1 MVFLKKNL
9 KDYFFAD
16 KIVHTASNG
25 LKIEDDI
32 LGLGTFDKSC
42 RPCWFDHFDIS
53 HVLVAY
59 KTREVVQCTC
69 FKNLYHDTVPQLYH
83 DTETLK
89 RL

>member
-1 MVFLKKNL
+1 MASPRKLAFEFKKMC
-9 KDYFFAD
+9 FMF
-16 KIVHTASNG
+16 

-59 KTREVVQCTC
+59 KTREVVHVSKICIMIQ
-69 FKNLYHDTVPQLYH
+69 YHSCVTIQ
-83 DTETLK
+83 
-89 RL
+89 

>member
-1 MVFLKKNL
+1 MASPRKLAFEFKKMC
-9 KDYFFAD
+9 FMF
-16 KIVHTASNG
+16 
-25 LKIEDDI
+25 LKIEDNI

-83 DTETLK
+83 DTVTLK